1 MTICLELSL
10 LHVCFVV
17 YTFTTRFKFHV
28 CSRVNNTELLELHGV
43 KKIMG
48 CGADNRY
55 LALNVVVV
63 LESLVTVA

>member
-1 MTICLELSL
+1 MYVLWHTL
-10 LHVCFVV
+10 
-17 YTFTTRFKFHV
+17 FTTRFKFHV
-28 CSRVNNTELLELHGV
+28 FSRVNNTELLELHGV

-55 LALNVVVV
+55 LALNVGVV